1 MFPTQIYMRKTRHH
15 STPCP
20 PDITSLQFQTE
31 GKIKS
36 VLNLWYKLQEHWSHF
51 TLTVRDLSVLEA
63 ARRSRWRRGRG
74 GPRCWLHLRNS
85 DQTTADQQARRRS
98 DPTWRL
104 PSVYSV
110 TWHTSQT
117 QVILFNPSQNNSNN
131 KTKAVERSPRA
142 STKVHFHFYPGIKLF
157 LQQCANI
164 NMTLLT

>member
-15 STPCP
+15 STPP
-20 PDITSLQFQTE
+20 PILHHFNSKQKERSNLYWTS
-31 GKIKS
+31 GS
-36 VLNLWYKLQEHWSHF
+36 KLQEHWSHF

-110 TWHTSQT
+110 TSHTSQT

-142 STKVHFHFYPGIKLF
+142 STKVHVHFYPGIKLF

>member
-20 PDITSLQFQTE
+20 PWYYITSIPNRRKDQICIEPLVQSYRNT
-31 GKIKS
+31 G
-36 VLNLWYKLQEHWSHF
+36 V

-85 DQTTADQQARRRS
+85 SDQTTADQQARRRS

-110 TWHTSQT
+110 TSHT
-117 QVILFNPSQNNSNN
+117 SQNNSNN

-142 STKVHFHFYPGIKLF
+142 STKVHVHFYPGIKLF